1 MFYLES
7 SKNPV
12 GKKKEEICVDM
23 PLKLLKTQWEKIRIK
38 LVWHMLIIVSL

>member
-1 MFYLES
+1 LIEFFFEINVYLES

-23 PLKLLKTQWEKIRIK
+23 PLKTPQNPVGK
-38 LVWHMLIIVSL
+38 